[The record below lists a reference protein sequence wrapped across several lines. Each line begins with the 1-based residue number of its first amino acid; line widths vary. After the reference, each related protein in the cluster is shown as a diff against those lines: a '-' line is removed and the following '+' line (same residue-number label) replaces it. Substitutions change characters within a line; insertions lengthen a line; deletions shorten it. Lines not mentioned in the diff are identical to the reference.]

1 MKAFRRL
8 YVWTLNAKLFMAF
21 YFIMMVIML
30 GLVTLLVGGD
40 SVRLLTL
47 LEMGLV
53 CMIIGALQAVLLN
66 DNTDY
71 SRGVLFGRSMV
82 WLIVSALLSTGAAQV
97 FGWFAGGPRWSV
109 PAFGLFMLIGL
120 FMTLTGL
127 KFEQEADT
135 VRLNEDL
142 GKLKE
147 HHR

>member
-1 MKAFRRL
+1 MKAFRKL
-8 YVWTLNAKLFMAF
+8 YVWALNAKLFMAF
-21 YFIMMVIML
+21 YFMMMVIIL

-40 SVRLLTL
+40 SVKLLTM

-53 CMIIGALQAVLLN
+53 CIVIGALQAFLLN

-71 SRGVLFGRSMV
+71 TRGVLFGRSIV
-82 WLIVSALLSTGAAQV
+82 WLAVSALLSTGAALL
-97 FGWFAGGPRWSV
+97 FGWFAGGPRWSA
-109 PAFGLFMLIGL
+109 PAFGVFILIGL
-120 FMTLTGL
+120 MMTLTGL

-142 GKLKE
+142 DKLKE